1 MSHVRASGGV
11 VVRDGQHGAEVL
23 LVHRPKYGDWTFPK
37 GKADPGENDEAC
49 AVREVREETGLVCEL
64 GAELPST
71 AYVDPQGRPKVV
83 RYWVMR
89 PVGGELVFLHEVD
102 RARWLPVAEAA
113 AVLSYPRDA
122 ELLDA
127 LRVASLAEAGSAG
140 ADAASGDP

>member
-1 MSHVRASGGV
+1 
-11 VVRDGQHGAEVL
+11 
-23 LVHRPKYGDWTFPK
+23 
-37 GKADPGENDEAC
+37 
-49 AVREVREETGLVCEL
+49 
-64 GAELPST
+64 
-71 AYVDPQGRPKVV
+71 
-83 RYWVMR
+83 MR